1 MFYHPDGYNCLEFD
15 NIWDENAAT
24 SKCGFFCPQ
33 YTNLDVLDADGKRM
47 YMDVDGNTFTKPAM
61 DYILAERKKVINT
74 ATNSAAIDRY
84 VAERPITPAEAML
97 EFNGNIFPKKEILE
111 QLSMIRTHKNL

>member
-1 MFYHPDGYNCLEFD
+1 M
-15 NIWDENAAT
+15 DE
-24 SKCGFFCPQ
+24 
-33 YTNLDVLDADGKRM
+33 
-47 YMDVDGNTFTKPAM
+47 DGNTFTKKSIE
-61 DYILAERKKVINT
+61 YILNERKKVINT

-111 QLSMIRTHKNL
+111 QLSRIRTNKQL

>member
-1 MFYHPDGYNCLEFD
+1 
-15 NIWDENAAT
+15 
-24 SKCGFFCPQ
+24 
-33 YTNLDVLDADGKRM
+33 
-47 YMDVDGNTFTKPAM
+47 MDDDGNTFTKKSIE
-61 DYILAERKKVINT
+61 YILNERKKVINT

-111 QLSMIRTHKNL
+111 QLSKIRTNKQL